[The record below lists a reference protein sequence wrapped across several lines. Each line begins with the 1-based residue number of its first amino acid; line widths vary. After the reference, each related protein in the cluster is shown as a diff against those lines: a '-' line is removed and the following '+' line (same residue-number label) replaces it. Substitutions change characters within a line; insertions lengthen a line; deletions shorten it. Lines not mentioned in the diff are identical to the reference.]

1 MGNAA
6 NETHPIDKRCRE
18 AHPEYIPAGDTTWER
33 NDVTARRYGETERTT
48 NAGDKHGAPYRHFGG
63 IKYRPLPAY
72 DEFIAS
78 GIRRQQP
85 LQPRPRRRSAVGA
98 GRRKRG

>member
-1 MGNAA
+1 MSNAA
-6 NETHPIDKRCRE
+6 NETHSIDKRCRV
-18 AHPEYIPAGDTTWER
+18 AHPEYIRAGDITWER
-33 NDVTARRYGETERTT
+33 NDIAAKRYGETERTM
-48 NAGDKHGAPYRHFGG
+48 NGRDKLGAPYRHFGG

-85 LQPRPRRRSAVGA
+85 LQP
-98 GRRKRG
+98 KRGRSNLKMGR

>member
-1 MGNAA
+1 MSNAA
-6 NETHPIDKRCRE
+6 NEIQPVDKRCRE
-18 AHPEYIPAGDTTWER
+18 AHPEYIPAGDITWER
-33 NDVTARRYGETERTT
+33 NDITAQRYGETERTT
-48 NAGDKHGAPYRHFGG
+48 NGGDKRGAPYRHFGG

-85 LQPRPRRRSAVGA
+85 LQPKRRRRPAGA
-98 GRRKRG
+98 GR

>member
-1 MGNAA
+1 MSNAA

-18 AHPEYIPAGDTTWER
+18 AHPEYIAAGETTWER
-33 NDVTARRYGETERTT
+33 NDLTAKRYGETERTM
-48 NAGDKHGAPYRHFGG
+48 NGGDKHGAPYRHFGG

-78 GIRRQQP
+78 GIRRRQP
-85 LQPRPRRRSAVGA
+85 LQPKGRRRPAPGT
-98 GRRKRG
+98 GR

>member
-1 MGNAA
+1 MSNAA

-18 AHPEYIPAGDTTWER
+18 AHPEYIRAGHITWER
-33 NDVTARRYGETERTT
+33 NDITAKRYGETERTT
-48 NAGDKHGAPYRHFGG
+48 NGRDKHGAPYRHFGG
-63 IKYRPLPAY
+63 IKYRPLPDY

-85 LQPRPRRRSAVGA
+85 LRPKRRRRSLGVRDGSD
-98 GRRKRG
+98 G